1 MANLTKE
8 NFCDFVRRYWSE
20 NLSYEECDTILWNL
34 TSFPF
39 SPLEKIKNELVLQHA
54 ESGGN
59 IELAMDAYDDYVRSE
74 LKRLR
79 EEENGL

>member
-1 MANLTKE
+1 MTKNITKE
-8 NFCDFVRRYWSE
+8 NFCDYARRYWSE
-20 NLSYEECDTILWNL
+20 HLTDEECDTILWNL

-39 SPLEKIKNELVLQHA
+39 SPISKIKNEIVLQHA

-59 IELAMDAYDDYVRSE
+59 ISLALDIQHEMIKTE

-79 EEENGL
+79 EMENV

>member
-1 MANLTKE
+1 MLTKE
-8 NFCDFVRRYWSE
+8 NFCDFVRRYWSQD
-20 NLSYEECDTILWNL
+20 LSEEDCATISWNL

-39 SPLEKIKNELVLQHA
+39 SPLPKIKNEIVLQHA

-59 IELAMDAYDDYVRSE
+59 IDVAMNTYDEYVRKE

-79 EEENGL
+79 EMENE